1 MKHKLDV
8 PILGLFAALEKV
20 FPTVSSK
27 IIPEKFTSRVYA
39 DRLKQTPAD
48 PAKKARRKM
57 VQASQRR
64 NRI

>member
-20 FPTVSSK
+20 FSTSASK
-27 IIPEKFTSRVYA
+27 IDLCKFTARGYA
-39 DRLKQTPAD
+39 DRLGQTPAN
-48 PAKKARRKM
+48 PAKKAHREM

-64 NRI
+64 NRV